1 MVLQSLQYWRTIL
14 IDAIVTH
21 ISDISSD
28 ISFTFFYLILTVSSS
43 LFSFEFVFTY
53 LILFCW
59 LLGLGQLI
67 DFMGLALLSL
77 NELTERIV
85 SFSLF
90 CLILLTIFEV
100 TILVYLFLTML
111 IGQQDGLSYPFYYC

>member
-1 MVLQSLQYWRTIL
+1 M
-14 IDAIVTH
+14 TH

-43 LFSFEFVFTY
+43 LFSFESVFTY

-59 LLGLGQLI
+59 LLGLGRLI
-67 DFMGLALLSL
+67 DFMDLARLSL
-77 NELTERIV
+77 NELIERKV
-85 SFSLF
+85 SFSLS

-100 TILVYLFLTML
+100 IILVCLFLTML
-111 IGQQDGLSYPFYYC
+111 IEQQDGLSYPFYYC

>member
-1 MVLQSLQYWRTIL
+1 M
-14 IDAIVTH
+14 TH

-53 LILFCW
+53 LILFWW
-59 LLGLGQLI
+59 LLGLGRLI
-67 DFMGLALLSL
+67 DFMGLARLSL
-77 NELTERIV
+77 NELIERIV
-85 SFSLF
+85 SFFSS

-100 TILVYLFLTML
+100 TILVCLFFTML
-111 IGQQDGLSYPFYYC
+111 IEQQDGLSYPFYYC